1 MEWSKE
7 NKNRLTHT
15 WQIYFNKEEKIMQWR
30 KGQSFQNMAQGQM
43 NTHMCKNDSLLLLNA
58 MYKISS
64 KMHHSAKLSKMG
76 EGKIL

>member
-1 MEWSKE
+1 
-7 NKNRLTHT
+7 
-15 WQIYFNKEEKIMQWR
+15 MQWR

-43 NTHMCKNDSLLLLNA
+43 NTHVCKNDSLLLLNA